1 MQKNSNM
8 KGKHILFQL
17 FLTGLLLFCSR
28 VLPAIQPNPTAG
40 DTIIR
45 VGIKLNGEML
55 PDSLYLADLSGGHQL
70 EARKFMEAIGGSY
83 YPISNHFHQ
92 QGLVV
97 QYGRYISF
105 ARLGF
110 KKGFSSLVM
119 VDMTPPVSKQLVG
132 AENYEFFA
140 PLGFLEQAIKGEV
153 SYNATEGRVE
163 VTVYPPPGFGS
174 VFSPAFDVASSFQE
188 SGFEVRM
195 GEANKQFPIEFCL
208 AGYTLDA
215 NGNNVGVPY
224 FGIQMPPPPGQDS
237 LFSIPLNYNV
247 RIDEAVVLIGK
258 TPPKCKYFS
267 YRSYLYNRYYD
278 FPPPPIRRKI
288 NASLGET
295 TSLYRMRPDLPLDS
309 MFSRNFAIIMAA
321 DSIIA
326 AEAKATI
333 LAATT
338 EIAPADIHFDI
349 LPSGDLFRCGTSIE
363 ADWTNILHRAS
374 LFEDTVAQNEY
385 LENPPLEVLQVT
397 KTLPA
402 FAGLWSIHPFMPR
415 TSGYT
420 EYHLFHDMEL
430 LELGIYEAYK
440 QNYEFIWLSST
451 PFNIEA
457 YTAIQQG
464 LNAYGDNHDCLYTRT
479 NDFLLGEYD
488 LAIAYGVDHTQT
500 GHAVYDNVNIYGSK
514 YYDGFGGLT
523 NEMMAMSARQFF
535 PDSLVT
541 VADKFYAFCFAR
553 HPIPENPYVFIVPA
567 DPNQTLSGIN
577 VEDSAFL
584 CTRIYVN
591 SVTKIGPDPLEVLI
605 DRFVLLRPKTSGFI
619 EPDKLAPA
627 VKVYPNPVKSKARI
641 EVVVPEWSAV
651 EMSLYNSSGQQ
662 MGKTIN
668 FNHVCGKVWQ
678 ELTVGN
684 GYSPGIYFLNVLI
697 QGNDNN
703 EKKVITSKIV
713 VL

>member
-1 MQKNSNM
+1 M

-28 VLPAIQPNPTAG
+28 VLPAISPNQFTG

-45 VGIKLNGEML
+45 VGLMLNGTTM
-55 PDSLYLADLSGGHQL
+55 PDSLYLAVLSGGHQV
-70 EARKFMEAIGGSY
+70 EARKFMEIIGGSY

-92 QGLVV
+92 HGLVV
-97 QYGRYISF
+97 QFGRYISF

-110 KKGFSSLVM
+110 AKGFSNLVM
-119 VDMTPPVSKQLVG
+119 LDMIPPVSKQMVG
-132 AENYEFFA
+132 DGGYDFFA
-140 PLGFLEQAIKGEV
+140 PLGFLEQAIAGSV
-153 SYNATEGRVE
+153 VYNSDAGRVE
-163 VTVYPPPGFGS
+163 VTVDPPPGFGS
-174 VFSPAFDVASSFQE
+174 VFPPAYDVASAFQDA
-188 SGFEVRM
+188 GFEVRM
-195 GEANKQFPIEFCL
+195 GEANKQFPIEFCH
-208 AGYTLDA
+208 AGYTPDA

-247 RIDEAVVLIGK
+247 RPDEAVVLIGK

-278 FPPPPIRRKI
+278 FPPPPRRRKI

-309 MFSRNFAIIMAA
+309 MFSRNFAIIMSA

-326 AEAKATI
+326 AEVKATI

-338 EIAPADIHFDI
+338 AIDPADIHFDI
-349 LPSGDLFRCGTSIE
+349 LPSGDLFRCGTGFE
-363 ADWTNILHRAS
+363 ADWTNILHRVS
-374 LFEDTVAQNEY
+374 LFDDTLAQNDY
-385 LENPPLEVLQVT
+385 LDHPPLEVLQVT
-397 KTLPA
+397 RSIPA

-415 TSGYT
+415 ASGMT

-440 QNYEFIWLSST
+440 DDYEFIWLSST

-479 NDFLLGEYD
+479 NDFLLGEND
-488 LAIAYGVDHTQT
+488 LAMAYGADHTKT
-500 GHAVYDNVNIYGSK
+500 GQAVYDNVNIYGSK

-523 NEMMAMSARQFF
+523 NEMMANSAGQFL
-535 PDSLVT
+535 PGSA
-541 VADKFYAFCFAR
+541 VADKFYAYGFAR
-553 HPIPENPYVFIVPA
+553 HPIPGNPYVFIVPA
-567 DPNQTLSGIN
+567 DTNNTLSGIN
-577 VEDSAFL
+577 VEDSVFL

-591 SVTKIGPDPLEVLI
+591 SLTKIGPDPLEVLI
-605 DRFVLLRPKTSGFI
+605 DRFVLLRPKTAGVVDTDIQS
-619 EPDKLAPA
+619 PT
-627 VKVYPNPVKSKARI
+627 VKVYPNPVISKAMI
-641 EVVVPEWSAV
+641 EVVVPVWSAV

-678 ELTVGN
+678 EMNVGN
-684 GYSPGIYFLNVLI
+684 GYSPGVYFLR
-697 QGNDNN
+697 
-703 EKKVITSKIV
+703 V
-713 VL
+713 VLRGKGNNDTQVLTSRVIVL